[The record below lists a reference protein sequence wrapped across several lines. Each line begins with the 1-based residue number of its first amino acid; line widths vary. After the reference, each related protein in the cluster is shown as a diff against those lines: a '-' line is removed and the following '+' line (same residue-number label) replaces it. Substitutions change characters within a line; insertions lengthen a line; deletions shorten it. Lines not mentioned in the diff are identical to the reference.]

1 MLQQTIPSARAAE
14 AARIS
19 ASVEEFLASGGRIQ
33 RLPIYRRD
41 ASAGKTWTR
50 TAKNPEAVEANTLKH
65 IADKHCKKHP
75 GGDTKKAVKMFS
87 DQRRAERDALAPQVK
102 EMSAKGVFVPDI
114 AKALGISPGTVVRI
128 RREHKCGRQRRE

>member
-1 MLQQTIPSARAAE
+1 MLQQTIPAARAAE

-41 ASAGKTWTR
+41 ANAGHTWTR

-75 GGDTKKAVKMFS
+75 GGDTTKAVKMFS
-87 DQRRAERDALAPQVK
+87 DQRKAERDALAPQVK
-102 EMSAKGVFVPDI
+102 EMSANGVTVKEI
-114 AKALGISPGTVVRI
+114 AAALGISTGTVTRI
-128 RREHKCGRQRRE
+128 RTENGCERKRRA